1 MSEYIDQIT
10 SSGFAIASNII
21 DTDTIDRVSQE
32 LEAVKAAEPK
42 IKHGPSAGGIR
53 NILDIVPNIRGLA
66 NDDRLRKLVEPI
78 LGKQAVI
85 IRGILFDKTPAAN
98 WKVAWHQDLT
108 IAVRAKIN
116 VPGFNTWSI
125 KAGSVC
131 VQPPLIVME
140 NILNLRVH
148 LDDTTET
155 NGALKVM
162 PSSQRYGKMSG
173 EAIQMWKQ
181 NTLPI
186 TCNVSKGGVLVMRP
200 LLLHGSSAA
209 IAPSRRR
216 VLHLEY
222 SSIDLSGGLEWYG
235 S

>member
-1 MSEYIDQIT
+1 MNEYIEQIT
-10 SSGFAIASNII
+10 SSGFALASNII

-32 LEAVKAAEPK
+32 LEAVNAAEPK

-53 NILDIVPNIRGLA
+53 NILDLLPNIRGLA

-85 IRGILFDKTPAAN
+85 IRGILFDKTSAAN

-108 IAVRAKIN
+108 IAVRAQIN

-125 KAGSVC
+125 KAGIVC
-131 VQPPLIVME
+131 VQPPIFVRE
-140 NILNLRVH
+140 NILTLRLH
-148 LDDTTET
+148 LDDANET
-155 NGALKVM
+155 NGTLKVL
-162 PSSQRYGKMSG
+162 PSSHLYGQMSA
-173 EAIQMWKQ
+173 EAIQIWKQ
-181 NTLPI
+181 NRLAI

-200 LLLHGSSAA
+200 LLLHSSSAA

-216 VLHLEY
+216 VIHLEY
-222 SSIDLSGGLEWYG
+222 SSLDLPEGLEW
-235 S
+235 